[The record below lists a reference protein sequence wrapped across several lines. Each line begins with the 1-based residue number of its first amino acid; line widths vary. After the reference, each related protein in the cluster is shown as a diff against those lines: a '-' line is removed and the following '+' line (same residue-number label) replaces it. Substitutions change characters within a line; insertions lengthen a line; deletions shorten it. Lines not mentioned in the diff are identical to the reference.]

1 MTVTRPRPS
10 STRRS
15 PRALATTTAATLSL
29 TAAVSFGIA
38 PLLAP
43 ASAGSHERSHRV
55 VVCHWVPAHG
65 GSYVGIE
72 VDEDGLNG
80 HDRHDKDVV
89 GPRDDLRFDCD
100 DLESDE
106 HGDDRDDEHG
116 DDRDDEHGDDRDDE
130 HGDDRDDEPTPAV
143 TPSDVPTPEVTPSDV
158 PTPEVTPTDEPTPEV
173 TPTDEPTPEVTPTDE
188 PTPEVTPTDE
198 PTPEVTP
205 TDEPTPRD
213 TVVCHWVPSH
223 QGEFE
228 RLLLGQG
235 TVSEHI
241 GHAHDIVGVPG
252 DTDLDC
258 DVAVDPAPVTPID
271 PTDPTEP
278 LIPIDNDDATDES
291 GDDDSASIGAD
302 VDQNP
307 SASGLPTGL
316 AQTGT
321 PAAQLA
327 LVGAGLLAAGTF
339 AMVAGRRRREA

>member
-1 MTVTRPRPS
+1 
-10 STRRS
+10 
-15 PRALATTTAATLSL
+15 
-29 TAAVSFGIA
+29 
-38 PLLAP
+38 
-43 ASAGSHERSHRV
+43 
-55 VVCHWVPAHG
+55 
-65 GSYVGIE
+65 
-72 VDEDGLNG
+72 
-80 HDRHDKDVV
+80 
-89 GPRDDLRFDCD
+89 
-100 DLESDE
+100 
-106 HGDDRDDEHG
+106 
-116 DDRDDEHGDDRDDE
+116 
-130 HGDDRDDEPTPAV
+130 
-143 TPSDVPTPEVTPSDV
+143 VPTPEVTPTDE
-158 PTPEVTPTDEPTPEV
+158 PTPEVTPTDEPTPEVTPTDEPTPDVTPTDEPTPEV

-258 DVAVDPAPVTPID
+258 DVAVDPAPVMPID